1 MPDAP
6 PARFSTMKCWPI
18 VSLSFCAR
26 MRATPSTDPPAGNG
40 TTTVTVRE
48 G

>member
-1 MPDAP
+1 
-6 PARFSTMKCWPI
+6 MKCWPT
-18 VSLSFCAR
+18 VSLSFCTR